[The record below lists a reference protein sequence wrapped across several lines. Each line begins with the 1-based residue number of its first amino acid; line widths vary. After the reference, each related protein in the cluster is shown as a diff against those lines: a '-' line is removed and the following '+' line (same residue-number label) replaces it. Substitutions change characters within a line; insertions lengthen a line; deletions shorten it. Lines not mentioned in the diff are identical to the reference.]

1 MSLIKNFVVRRQTP
15 FYFPLIPFEKTVTVT
30 VVVVVLK
37 GEKGEEE
44 EKGSA
49 FWLFAI
55 ILSFLST
62 CRV

>member
-15 FYFPLIPFEKTVTVT
+15 FYFPLIPFEKTVTV
-30 VVVVVLK
+30 VVVVLK

-49 FWLFAI
+49 F
-55 ILSFLST
+55 
-62 CRV
+62 